1 MNKLIAIIENHFW
14 YPVAL
19 AYLGLMAFALGLL
32 FGIIVV

>member
-1 MNKLIAIIENHFW
+1 MNKLIEIIESHFW

-19 AYLGLMAFALGLL
+19 MYLGLIAFSLGLL